1 MNYAK
6 VHIFFSLIYFVALPL
21 STVLLTIAHIK
32 KNEVMLKTSLI
43 FLIVTSFFSFIS
55 YFSGNPT
62 MQMLAGFPAVTE
74 EVIDVHQNSA
84 YLLLYL
90 SIGLSVVSAV
100 GFLLIKNN
108 YFIRVLILLSVL
120 VSAYQ
125 IHTSIL
131 GLKIRHTEIR
141 DQKQNFNKVLD

>member
-43 FLIVTSFFSFIS
+43 FLILTSFSSFIS